1 MSKLIERVLEQIK
14 ADLSMGDLTAIEE
27 LLTFVP
33 KENLIGYLPEEEWEQ
48 YENDYQCQNCGGGFT
63 RDEMDFDVNDVDLC
77 KNCNHTSFNDAP
89 YNND

>member
-1 MSKLIERVLEQIK
+1 MSLLINRVLEQVK

-48 YENDYQCQNCGGGFT
+48 YENDYQCQNCGSWARSVKSEKIVKDSLVT
-63 RDEMDFDVNDVDLC
+63 I
-77 KNCNHTSFNDAP
+77 
-89 YNND
+89 

>member
-1 MSKLIERVLEQIK
+1 MSLLINRVLEQVK

-77 KNCNHTSFNDAP
+77 KDCNYTIFNDAP
-89 YNND
+89 YGNE